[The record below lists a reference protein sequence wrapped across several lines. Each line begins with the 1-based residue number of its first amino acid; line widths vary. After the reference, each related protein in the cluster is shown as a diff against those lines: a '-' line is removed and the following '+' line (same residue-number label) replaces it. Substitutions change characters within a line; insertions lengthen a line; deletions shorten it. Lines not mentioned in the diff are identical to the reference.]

1 MRARHHVLAIAGLIA
16 CQPTQGET
24 GSFTTVQP
32 STTAPASTG
41 DGSSGASST
50 STGGMGVTGP
60 TTSTSGV
67 STGGPDSG
75 TSSGGSTTLLLDVG
89 TDKDVGDNKPP
100 GCKGKID
107 FLFVIARDG
116 KMQLVQDKLI
126 AAFPKFIETI
136 EAKFADFDFHIM
148 VVDGDKHWGSQTC
161 TPLCPS
167 LSCKIGEPCCSLVE
181 CPLCDPPTKKGDP
194 CCHTPNYPCDL
205 LDEVTACDETI
216 GAGNVFAAG
225 KYASNKPCSI
235 AGGRRYLTKDQPNL
249 TETFA
254 CVAKLGVSGYDLLG
268 EAFAWAM
275 SPALNDPGECNA
287 GFLRD
292 DALLMVTFIGSYDP
306 YSKGDPDSWRIAALS
321 AKKDPNSVVMLNIF
335 DPTCPYPDDRICEL
349 VQMFPYHH
357 VADFLKDDY
366 GAAFDEATDLVEVA
380 CSEFIPG

>member
-1 MRARHHVLAIAGLIA
+1 MRARRCSLALAGILA

-41 DGSSGASST
+41 DGSTSASPTTTGVGSSSPTSTGDVSTSADAGASSA
-50 STGGMGVTGP
+50 
-60 TTSTSGV
+60 
-67 STGGPDSG
+67 
-75 TSSGGSTTLLLDVG
+75 GSTTLLLDVG

-100 GCKGKID
+100 GCEGKID

-116 KMQLVQDKLI
+116 TMQLVQDKLI

-148 VVDGDKHWGSQTC
+148 VVDGDKEWGLSYC
-161 TPLCPS
+161 SDDCPV
-167 LSCKIGEPCCSLVE
+167 LDCKI
-181 CPLCDPPTKKGDP
+181 GDP
-194 CCHTPNYPCDL
+194 CCPVSICPGCEPPVQAGAPCCSIPDYPCAM

-249 TETFA
+249 AETFA
-254 CVAKLGVSGYDLLG
+254 CVAKLGVSGRDMLG
-268 EAFAWAM
+268 EAFTWAM
-275 SPALNDPGECNA
+275 SPALNDPGACNA

-292 DALLMVTFIGSYDP
+292 DALLMVTFIGSYDEAW
-306 YSKGDPDSWRIAALS
+306 SKGDPNSWRIAALS
-321 AKKDPNSVVMLNIF
+321 AKGDPNAIVMLNIF
-335 DPTCPYPDDRICEL
+335 DPGCPDYDRICEL
-349 VQMFPYHH
+349 VKMFPYHH

-366 GAAFDEATDLVEVA
+366 GAAFDEATNLVEVA